1 VIFLSDADV
10 VLPDRLVTAG
20 TIVIDGDRIIDVV
33 QGAPSSSAADLR
45 ISLPRHTIVPG
56 FIDVHVHG
64 LEGIDALDG
73 GDAVAR
79 LAQRLPRYGVTAL
92 CTTTVACAPHDLR
105 ALLAGVRAA
114 RLSPSAGAARVLPA
128 HLESNFI
135 NPDFRGAQPMTCLRT
150 PSGPS
155 RGGAFT
161 GDDILAEIA
170 RARAQ
175 VGIVTMA
182 PELEGALTLIAD
194 LVRHGHRVSIG
205 HSGATYEE
213 AIAGVDAGARHA
225 THLYNR
231 MTPIGH
237 RSPGVVGAVY
247 DRPEVI
253 AEVICDGFHVHP
265 AAVRTALA
273 VKGAD
278 GLIAITD
285 GTAGSGLP
293 RGSKAMLGGRPIT
306 VGDVASLD
314 DGTFAGSVLT
324 MDGAFRMLVNGAR
337 VSLVVAARMCAT
349 TPAAA
354 LGLPDLGSI
363 RPGAIA
369 DLVMLGPRLE
379 VVRTMIAGQVVFSV

>member
-1 VIFLSDADV
+1 MIEITGAAV
-10 VLPDRLVTAG
+10 VLPDRVLEPG
-20 TIVIDGDRIIDVV
+20 RILIDGERIIEVTPDPR
-33 QGAPSSSAADLR
+33 GSRGPLH
-45 ISLPRHTIVPG
+45 LPQHIVVPG
-56 FIDVHVHG
+56 FVDVHVHG
-64 LEGIDALDG
+64 VEGFDTLDG
-73 GDAVAR
+73 AGAVRKIAR
-79 LAQRLPRYGVTAL
+79 RLPRFGVTAF
-92 CTTTVACAPHDLR
+92 CPTSVACAPDALGE
-105 ALLAGVRAA
+105 LLAEIREA
-114 RLSPSAGAARVLPA
+114 RSKPDADSARVLPA

-135 NPDFRGAQPMTCLRT
+135 NPDFRGAQPLSCLRV

-155 RGGAFT
+155 RGGDFT
-161 GDDILAEIA
+161 GHDILAEIA

-182 PELEGALTLIAD
+182 PELEGALTLIGD

-205 HSGATYEE
+205 HTGATYEE

-225 THLYNR
+225 THLFNR

-237 RSPGVVGAVY
+237 RSPGVVGAVF

-265 AAVRTALA
+265 AVVRTALA

-278 GLIAITD
+278 GLMAITD

-293 RGSKAMLGGRPIT
+293 RGAKARLGGRPIT
-306 VGDVASLD
+306 VGDVANLE

-324 MDGAFRMLVNGAR
+324 MDRAFRMLVNGAGLR
-337 VSLVVAARMCAT
+337 LVDAARMCAT

-354 LGLPDLGSI
+354 TGLTDLGSI
-363 RPGAIA
+363 RPDAIA
-369 DLVMLGPRLE
+369 DLVILGPRLE
-379 VVRTMIAGQVVFSV
+379 VFRTLIAGRPVFSA

>member
-1 VIFLSDADV
+1 VIEITGAAV
-10 VLPDRLVTAG
+10 VLPDRVLEPG
-20 TIVIDGDRIIDVV
+20 RILIDGERIAEVTPDTRGSPGTLHLPQHVV
-33 QGAPSSSAADLR
+33 
-45 ISLPRHTIVPG
+45 VPG
-56 FIDVHVHG
+56 FVDVHVHG
-64 LEGIDALDG
+64 VEGADTLDG
-73 GDAVAR
+73 AGAVRQIAR
-79 LAQRLPRYGVTAL
+79 RLPRFGVTAF
-92 CTTTVACAPHDLR
+92 CPTTVACAPHALGE
-105 ALLAGVRAA
+105 LLAEIREVRAEPQTD
-114 RLSPSAGAARVLPA
+114 SSRVLPA

-135 NPDFRGAQPMTCLRT
+135 NPDFRGAQPLTCLRA
-150 PSGPS
+150 PSGRS
-155 RGGAFT
+155 RGGDFT

-194 LVRHGHRVSIG
+194 LVGHGHRVSIG
-205 HSGATYEE
+205 HTGATYEE

-225 THLYNR
+225 THLFNR

-237 RSPGVVGAVY
+237 RSPGAVGAVF

-265 AAVRTALA
+265 AVVRTALS
-273 VKGAD
+273 VKGAA
-278 GLIAITD
+278 GLMAITD

-293 RGSKAMLGGRPIT
+293 RGAKALLGGRTIT
-306 VGDVASLD
+306 VGDVANLE

-324 MDGAFRMLVNGAR
+324 MDGAFRMLVNAVR
-337 VSLVVAARMCAT
+337 LSLVDAARMCAT

-354 LGLPDLGSI
+354 MGLTDLGVI

-369 DLVMLGPRLE
+369 DLVILGPQFE
-379 VVRTMIAGQVVFSV
+379 VFRTLIAGRPAFSA

>member
-1 VIFLSDADV
+1 VIEITGAAV
-10 VLPDRLVTAG
+10 VLPDRVLDPG
-20 TIVIDGDRIIDVV
+20 RILIDGERITEV
-33 QGAPSSSAADLR
+33 APDTGGSRGTLH
-45 ISLPRHTIVPG
+45 LPQHTVVPG
-56 FIDVHVHG
+56 FVDVHVHG
-64 LEGIDALDG
+64 VEGSDTLDG
-73 GDAVAR
+73 AGAVGRIAAR
-79 LAQRLPRYGVTAL
+79 LPCFGVTAF
-92 CTTTVACAPHDLR
+92 CPTSVACAPDALR
-105 ALLAGVRAA
+105 ELLSEIRDQRAKPDPN
-114 RLSPSAGAARVLPA
+114 SSRVLPA

-205 HSGATYEE
+205 HSGATYVE
-213 AIAGVDAGARHA
+213 AIAGVDGGARHA

>member
-1 VIFLSDADV
+1 VIEITGAAV
-10 VLPDRLVTAG
+10 VLPDRVLDPG
-20 TIVIDGDRIIDVV
+20 RILIDGERITEV
-33 QGAPSSSAADLR
+33 APDTGGSRGTLH
-45 ISLPRHTIVPG
+45 LPQHTVVPG
-56 FIDVHVHG
+56 FVDVHVHG
-64 LEGIDALDG
+64 VEGSDTLDG
-73 GDAVAR
+73 AGAVGRIAAR
-79 LAQRLPRYGVTAL
+79 LPCFGVTAF
-92 CTTTVACAPHDLR
+92 CPTSVACAPDALR
-105 ALLAGVRAA
+105 ELLSEIRDQRAKPDPN
-114 RLSPSAGAARVLPA
+114 SSRVLPA